1 MLKRVPYKL
10 TEIKTFSVQTK
21 TVISDNNNKNV
32 TININKKGTQ
42 HEVSLQRLAFTL
54 IEVLL
59 LSC

>member
-1 MLKRVPYKL
+1 MLKRVPDKL
-10 TEIKTFSVQTK
+10 IEIKTFSVQTK

-42 HEVSLQRLAFTL
+42 LEVSLHRLAFTL